1 MRAGHRRTVAP
12 GALGAR
18 GPRAWSRRRAGGA
31 AATAIAVIALS
42 GLASCGGSS
51 SHATSTGSNADGQA
65 AASSVT
71 TGRAAGATAGGSSA
85 PAPAS
90 SAAPATTATTGA
102 PSVSADTAAANTIN
116 FIASDFPSG
125 WSSTPNSGGSGS
137 GTTSQD
143 EQVAACAGAPDPKTA
158 QEIDVSSDDFSNSSD
173 DASSDVTVIKTAAL
187 ARQDLTAIQS
197 DRALACFR
205 QLLPALAQSQAPSGT
220 QLSVVSVAR
229 LAVPNYGD
237 GSFGIRVVIN
247 VTQSG
252 STVAG
257 TVDDIGF
264 VKGRLE
270 ISGDFTGLGSIVP
283 PDLEQALMAKLAAR
297 AAATTA

>member
-1 MRAGHRRTVAP
+1 MRAGHRSTV
-12 GALGAR
+12 ALGAR
-18 GPRAWSRRRAGGA
+18 GPGWRSRPGAGWAGV
-31 AATAIAVIALS
+31 AVIAGIGLS

-51 SHATSTGSNADGQA
+51 SHATTTSSNGGGQA
-65 AASSVT
+65 AASSGT
-71 TGRAAGATAGGSSA
+71 TGGAAGAPAGGSAA
-85 PAPAS
+85 PAP
-90 SAAPATTATTGA
+90 SAAPATNATSGAA
-102 PSVSADTAAANTIN
+102 PSVSADTAAAGKIN

-125 WSSTPNSGGSGS
+125 WTSTPNSGGNNS

-158 QEIDVSSDDFSNSSD
+158 QEIDVASDDFSNSSD

-264 VKGRLE
+264 VTGRLE
-270 ISGDFTGLGSIVP
+270 ISGDFTGIGSIVP